1 MGDDPVALSL
11 HADVR
16 ADLAGTGIGLGRGA
30 SKLDGICAG
39 QVRLGLTCR
48 WRAHDHSFCRIPV
61 TARTQ
66 TGVVA
71 QLPGRSLSGNSR
83 VAVVLRSVVQAQ
95 YCYPWKNRG
104 PAPAPGR

>member
-1 MGDDPVALSL
+1 MSDDPVALSL

-39 QVRLGLTCR
+39 QVGLGLTCR

-61 TARTQ
+61 TARAQTDRLTTQ
-66 TGVVA
+66 RA
-71 QLPGRSLSGNSR
+71 
-83 VAVVLRSVVQAQ
+83 AVPALVLRSRLHGRMAAAKVTV
-95 YCYPWKNRG
+95 
-104 PAPAPGR
+104 PGVP